1 MILNQDKSE
10 ETFFDAREEGSNEEV
25 IYPYM
30 KAIPT
35 CSVYATGKRSKS
47 LTFTGVITAS
57 N

>member
-1 MILNQDKSE
+1 MILDQDKSE